1 MGPWLA
7 FFLGATSFVIPF
19 AAVVSW
25 SRARLAGRWEES
37 LRLGAVGGFVL
48 LAFLAGPWA
57 FTSYSLRFVLLA
69 AFTVA
74 AVGKLAWIGRTPKG
88 APPVARHRVAGAL
101 TISTVLAMLLLDT
114 LAFRGRFYPG
124 TPVELT
130 FPLMGGGYYVLQGG
144 NSPITNPFHRS
155 APSGRFA
162 VDLVKLNRLGNRAR
176 RLIPVRLSDYEIF
189 GDVVYS
195 PCGGT
200 VVRARDGLPD
210 NHPPQ
215 ADTKHPEG
223 NHVVL
228 SCQGVELL
236 IAHLMPGSVLPREG
250 TPVSRG
256 EPLARVGNSGNSS
269 EPHLHLQANRPV
281 EGGTALAGEAVPM
294 RFDGRFLSMNDVM
307 SPLTFPPEVLDKLP
321 CSD

>member
-1 MGPWLA
+1 MEPWLA
-7 FFLGATSFVIPF
+7 FFLGAASFVIPL

-57 FTSYSLRFVLLA
+57 FSSFHLRFVLLA

-74 AVGKLAWIGRTPKG
+74 AVGKLAWTGRTPKG
-88 APPVARHRVAGAL
+88 APPVVRHRFARGLAAPAAL
-101 TISTVLAMLLLDT
+101 ALLFLDALAVC
-114 LAFRGRFYPG
+114 GRFYPG

-130 FPLMGGGYYVLQGG
+130 FPLMGGEYYVLQGG
-144 NSPITNPFHRS
+144 NSPITNPFHRG

-176 RLIPVRLSDYEIF
+176 RLIPVQLSDYEIF

-215 ADTKHPEG
+215 ADAENTEG

-228 SCQGVELL
+228 QCQGVELL
-236 IAHLMPGSVLPREG
+236 IAHMMPGSVLPRDG
-250 TPVSRG
+250 DRVRRG
-256 EPLARVGNSGNSS
+256 RPLGRVGNSGNSS

-281 EGGTALAGEAVPM
+281 AGGTALTGEAVPM
-294 RFDGRFLSMNDVM
+294 RFDGRFLSMNDVV